1 MRISRRQFIA
11 TTAAASLARMVEG
24 HDSSFRAQV
33 RSSNQDLT
41 LAPAGNAQ
49 QGYGSVIHFRG
60 KPIARHNDGGEFS
73 AVFQNAD
80 RSLQDQIRNWRAD
93 SCEGAADQ
101 LLLKGKC
108 KLPNLNAT
116 VLVEVQYQAVAP
128 QIIRKRIRLHQIDV
142 YDLLF
147 QVSNSLE
154 PFEAPASF
162 WSFDQANCKGG
173 ALREY
178 FPAAGFRT
186 NAGITVGLLTDSGYR
201 NQWSR
206 VIRRDAKPAKP
217 APHHVPDAHLYDVC
231 REGDRAQHRFF
242 VKQTFG
248 EVLVRDADRNS
259 SSLIALP
266 PAAAWH
272 RLGDSHLQ
280 EENGTI
286 SLSVRG
292 PNGSA
297 IIPFDAK
304 DAELY
309 SLRLKYR
316 SPQAFSVQFWDVD
329 QQLAPLGNITL
340 YNDRIPASSE
350 WSEFQ
355 TEVYFPSLLGQGGA
369 ISISNAE
376 SDQGINPQSSGDP
389 LRIELREL
397 ELHRLATRLEPYHR
411 LAMDRPNEKT
421 SFIFVDEHVPD
432 TLRGYRSA
440 SQQYLADGLGF
451 RGGDTEKA
459 IYSDLMMLC
468 WSASPQNPEP
478 MVAPSIWY
486 SAAGEMYM
494 RDSFYS
500 LNGIH
505 NRELNEQVFNA
516 WAKNQGED
524 GAINTLIEP
533 FRANLERK
541 SNDSTPL
548 WLMWALQ
555 NRARFGTTLPMAK
568 IRKAAEYCLRTYDR
582 QHDGTCWA
590 QFVMG
595 QLDVIDY
602 PEGTTDICENQGML
616 AVTLRV
622 IKELKIP
629 GVSEQIS
636 DAYIEQAENIYRSH
650 YDPALGFFL
659 PARNIKDAIGFGE
672 IFPEFLSLWLF
683 GRKILSDEM
692 LIHHLER
699 IPVLLPHGDSPHP
712 ASGGTVRPI
721 FIGLIPE
728 GKGWGYF
735 TERWHPMI
743 SKEHGANYANH
754 NMDGIYYNGGS
765 WMRLETCGYVAG
777 KLHGWTKADH
787 AIQNRL
793 WAETKISPEFP
804 TSQEYLA
811 TSLKRP
817 FFGYHRVFAW
827 NAFVLGALEMVGLR
841 APEMDPD
848 HATQSEPFTF

>member
-11 TTAAASLARMVEG
+11 TSAAAGLARMVDG
-24 HDSSFRAQV
+24 DDSSVCSQV
-33 RSSNQDLT
+33 RSSDQGLVLT
-41 LAPAGNAQ
+41 PTGNAQ
-49 QGYGSVIHFRG
+49 QGYSAAIQFRG
-60 KPIARHNDGGEFS
+60 KPIAQHNDGGEFS
-73 AVFQNAD
+73 AIFQNSD
-80 RSLQDQIRNWRAD
+80 RSLQDQIENWRAD
-93 SCEGAADQ
+93 SCEGTPDR

-108 KLPNLNAT
+108 KLPTLNAT
-116 VLVEVQYQAVAP
+116 VFAEVQYQVVAP
-128 QIIRKRIRLHQIDV
+128 YVIRKRIRFHQVDV
-142 YDLLF
+142 YDLFF
-147 QVSNSLE
+147 QVSNCLE
-154 PFEAPASF
+154 PFDPPASF
-162 WSFDQANCKGG
+162 WSFDQVNCKGG

-186 NAGITVGLLTDSGYR
+186 NSGITVGLLTDSGYR

-206 VIRRDAKPAKP
+206 IIRRDAKPAKP
-217 APHHVPDAHLYDVC
+217 VPHHVPDVNLYYVC
-231 REGDRAQHRFF
+231 RGDDRNQHHFF

-248 EVLVRDADRNS
+248 QALVREGEKNS
-259 SSLIALP
+259 GTLIGLP
-266 PAAAWH
+266 PSAAW
-272 RLGDSHLQ
+272 RKQGDLHLQ
-280 EENGTI
+280 EQDGI
-286 SLSVRG
+286 VSLSIH
-292 PNGSA
+292 GSDGRA
-297 IIPFDAK
+297 IIPFPAK
-304 DAELY
+304 DAEVY

-316 SPQAFSVQFWDVD
+316 SPRAFSLQFWDVD
-329 QQLAPLGNITL
+329 QQLTPLGNITL

-355 TEVYFPSLLGQGGA
+355 TEIYFPSLEGQDGA
-369 ISISNAE
+369 ISISNAD
-376 SDQGINPQSSGDP
+376 SDQAINTQSSQEP
-389 LRIELREL
+389 LRIEMGEL
-397 ELHRLATRLEPYHR
+397 ELRHLATRLEPYHR
-411 LAMDRPNEKT
+411 LAMDRPAEKT
-421 SFIFVDEHVPD
+421 SFIFVDEAIPD
-432 TLRGYRSA
+432 TLRGYRFA

-451 RGGDTEKA
+451 RGGETEKVL
-459 IYSDLMMLC
+459 YSDLMMLC
-468 WSASPQNPEP
+468 WSVNPQNPEP

-505 NRELNEQVFNA
+505 NRELNEQVFNV
-516 WAKNQGED
+516 WAANQGED

-533 FRANLERK
+533 YMANLERK

-548 WLMWALQ
+548 WLMWALL
-555 NRARFGTTLPMAK
+555 NRARFGTTLAMAK

-582 QHDGTCWA
+582 RHDGTCWA
-590 QFVMG
+590 QFVTG

-602 PEGTTDICENQGML
+602 PEGTTDLCENQGML

-636 DAYIEQAENIYRSH
+636 NGYIEQAENIYRSY

-699 IPVLLPHGDSPHP
+699 IPALLPHGDAPHP

-721 FIGLIPE
+721 FIGLTQE
-728 GKGWGYF
+728 GNGWGYF

-765 WMRLETCGYVAG
+765 WMRLEICGYVAG

-793 WAETKISPEFP
+793 WAETRISPEFP

-811 TSLKRP
+811 TDPNRP

-827 NAFVLGALEMVGLR
+827 NAFVLRALEMAGLR
-841 APEMDPD
+841 TAEMDPD
-848 HATQSEPFTF
+848 HLK

>member
-11 TTAAASLARMVEG
+11 TSAAVGLARMVEG
-24 HDSSFRAQV
+24 HDSSVCAQV
-33 RSSNQDLT
+33 RSSNQNLA

-60 KPIARHNDGGEFS
+60 KPIVRHNDGGEFS
-73 AVFQNAD
+73 AIFQNSD
-80 RSLQDQIRNWRAD
+80 RSLQDQIKNWRAD
-93 SCEGAADQ
+93 SYEGTADH

-108 KLPNLNAT
+108 ELHNLNTT
-116 VLVEVQYQAVAP
+116 VFAEVQYQVVATHV
-128 QIIRKRIRLHQIDV
+128 IRKRIHFHQIDA

-154 PFEAPASF
+154 PSDAPASF

-186 NAGITVGLLTDSGYR
+186 NTGITVGLLTDSGYR

-206 VIRRDAKPAKP
+206 VIRRDAKPVKP
-217 APHHVPDAHLYDVC
+217 APQHVPDVHLYDVC
-231 REGDRAQHRFF
+231 RDDDRRQNHFF

-248 EVLVRDADRNS
+248 EALVRDGDEDS
-259 SSLIALP
+259 STLIALP
-266 PAAAWH
+266 PPAAWH
-272 RLGDSHLQ
+272 RLGDSHL
-280 EENGTI
+280 EEQDGTI
-286 SLSVRG
+286 SLSVHG
-292 PNGSA
+292 PNGRA
-297 IIPFDAK
+297 IIPFRAK

-309 SLRLKYR
+309 SLRLRYR
-316 SPQAFSVQFWDVD
+316 SPQAFSLQLWDVD
-329 QQLAPLGNITL
+329 QQLTSLGNITL

-355 TEVYFPSLLGQGGA
+355 TEVYFPSLQGQGGA
-369 ISISNAE
+369 ISISDAE
-376 SDQGINPQSSGDP
+376 SDQAINTQVSGKA
-389 LRIELREL
+389 LRIELGAL
-397 ELHRLATRLEPYHR
+397 ELRRLVTRMEPYHR
-411 LAMDRPNEKT
+411 LAMDRPGEKT
-421 SFIFVDEHVPD
+421 SFIFVDEHIPD

-451 RGGDTEKA
+451 HGGETEKA
-459 IYSDLMMLC
+459 LYSDLMMLC
-468 WSASPQNPEP
+468 WSVSPQNPEP

-505 NRELNEQVFNA
+505 NRELNERVFNV
-516 WAKNQGED
+516 WAENQGED

-533 FRANLERK
+533 YMANLERK

-555 NRARFGTTLPMAK
+555 NRARFGTSLPMAK

-582 QHDGTCWA
+582 HHNGTCWA

-595 QLDVIDY
+595 QLDVVDY
-602 PEGTTDICENQGML
+602 PEGTTELCENQGML

-629 GVSEQIS
+629 GVSEQIP
-636 DAYIEQAENIYRSH
+636 DAYIEQAEKIYRSY
-650 YDPALGFFL
+650 YDPALEFFL
-659 PARNIKDAIGFGE
+659 PARNVKDAIGFGE

-692 LIHHLER
+692 LVHHLER
-699 IPVLLPHGDSPHP
+699 IPVLLPQGDAPHP
-712 ASGGTVRPI
+712 ASGGTARPI
-721 FIGLIPE
+721 FIGLTQE
-728 GKGWGYF
+728 GKGWSYF

-743 SKEHGANYANH
+743 SKEHAANYANH

-765 WMRLETCGYVAG
+765 WMRLELCGYVAG
-777 KLHGWTKADH
+777 KLHGWAKADH

-793 WAETKISPEFP
+793 WTETRMSPEFP

-811 TSLKRP
+811 TDPTRP

-827 NAFVLGALEMVGLR
+827 NAFVLRALEMAGLR
-841 APEMDPD
+841 TPEMDPD
-848 HATQSEPFTF
+848 HLN

>member
-11 TTAAASLARMVEG
+11 TSAAAGLARMVEG
-24 HDSSFRAQV
+24 HDSRVSAQV
-33 RSSNQDLT
+33 PVSNQGLT
-41 LAPAGNAQ
+41 LAPTGNEQ
-49 QGYGSVIHFRG
+49 QGYGAAIHFQGR
-60 KPIARHNDGGEFS
+60 PIARHNDGGEFS
-73 AVFQNAD
+73 AVFQNSD
-80 RSLQDQIRNWRAD
+80 RSLQDQIENWRAD
-93 SCEGAADQ
+93 SYEGTAEH

-108 KLPNLNAT
+108 QLPSLNAT
-116 VLVEVQYQAVAP
+116 VFAEVQYQAAAP
-128 QIIRKRIRLHQIDV
+128 YVIRKRIRFHQVDV
-142 YDLLF
+142 DDLFF
-147 QVSNSLE
+147 QVSNCLE
-154 PFEAPASF
+154 PFDAPASF
-162 WSFDQANCKGG
+162 WSFDQVNCKGG

-206 VIRRDAKPAKP
+206 FIRRDAKPVKP
-217 APHHVPDAHLYDVC
+217 APRHVPDVDLYYVC
-231 REGDRAQHRFF
+231 RGDDRGQRHFY

-248 EVLVRDADRNS
+248 QALVREGEKNS
-259 SSLIALP
+259 GTLIELP
-266 PAAAWH
+266 PAAAWR
-272 RLGDSHLQ
+272 RLGDLHL
-280 EENGTI
+280 EEQDGTI
-286 SLSVRG
+286 ILSIH
-292 PNGSA
+292 GSDGRA
-297 IIPFDAK
+297 IIPFPSK
-304 DAELY
+304 DAEVY

-316 SPQAFSVQFWDVD
+316 SPQAFSLQFWDVD
-329 QQLAPLGNITL
+329 QQLALLGNITL

-350 WSEFQ
+350 WLEFQ
-355 TEVYFPSLLGQGGA
+355 TEVYFPSLQGEHGA
-369 ISISNAE
+369 ISISNTE
-376 SDQGINPQSSGDP
+376 SDQAINTQSSREL
-389 LRIELREL
+389 LRIELKAL
-397 ELHRLATRLEPYHR
+397 EVRRLTTRLEPYHR
-411 LAMDRPNEKT
+411 LAMDRPAERT
-421 SFIFVDEHVPD
+421 SFIFVDEHIPD

-459 IYSDLMMLC
+459 LYSDLMMLC
-468 WSASPQNPEP
+468 WSVSPQNPEP
-478 MVAPSIWY
+478 MVASSIWY

-505 NRELNEQVFNA
+505 DRELNERVFNV
-516 WAKNQGED
+516 WAENQGED

-533 FRANLERK
+533 YMANLERK

-582 QHDGTCWA
+582 HHDGTCWA

-602 PEGTTDICENQGML
+602 SEGTTDLCENQGIL

-622 IKELKIP
+622 IKQLKIP
-629 GVSEQIS
+629 GVSERIS
-636 DAYIEQAENIYRSH
+636 DGYIEQAEKLYRSY
-650 YDPALGFFL
+650 YDPALKFFL

-672 IFPEFLSLWLF
+672 IFPEFLSMWLF
-683 GRKILSDEM
+683 GRKIISDEM

-699 IPVLLPHGDSPHP
+699 IPLLLPHGDAPHP

-721 FIGLIPE
+721 FIGLTEE

-735 TERWHPMI
+735 TERWHPLI
-743 SKEHGANYANH
+743 SNEHSANYANH
-754 NMDGIYYNGGS
+754 NMDGVYYNGGS
-765 WMRLETCGYVAG
+765 WMRLEICGYVAG
-777 KLHGWTKADH
+777 KLHGWAKADH

-793 WAETKISPEFP
+793 WAETRICPEFP

-811 TSLKRP
+811 TDPNRL

-827 NAFVLGALEMVGLR
+827 NAFVLQALEMAGLR
-841 APEMDPD
+841 TPEMDPD
-848 HATQSEPFTF
+848 HLK